1 MAVKV
6 VSRRPSTLPDPYRIE
21 NLCLPNGR
29 HVQIRPIAELDAVPI
44 RASFHLLNEDEIRRR
59 FLHPIKALG
68 EEHLFQLTH
77 PNPDDAFVVVASE
90 PLPPGDAL
98 IGAAAR
104 LARDNE
110 DRSRAE
116 FGILVTHFVAQQG
129 LGRVLMERLFEWCT
143 QRELKVLWGD
153 VMEDNTAMLRLAA
166 TLGFQRE
173 AILGTPGLIR
183 INRYFH

>member
-1 MAVKV
+1 MNV
-6 VSRRPSTLPDPYRIE
+6 VSRRLISRPDPYRIE

-44 RASFHLLNEDEIRRR
+44 RASFHLLNEDEVRKR

-77 PNPDDAFVVVASE
+77 PAPDDAFVVVASE

-104 LARDNE
+104 LARDND

-116 FGILVTHFVAQQG
+116 FGILVTHFVARQG
-129 LGRVLMERLFEWCT
+129 LGRVLMERLLEWST
-143 QRELKVLWGD
+143 QHGLKALWGD
-153 VMEDNTAMLRLAA
+153 VLEDNTPMLHLAA
-166 TLGFQRE
+166 TLGFHRE

-183 INRYFH
+183 VTRQFP